1 MRIEGTWVKPL
12 VVFVLLCARYSVG
25 LRTPL
30 HLQDGASRQRNR
42 IVSLPV
48 ADLTQDL
55 CATGLCTGL
64 ATGLIAFFTKLAK
77 DDIIDPKLCRKLI
90 HTVSAPAFVV
100 VLPLFSSADWGTRMT
115 ASFLPALQFLRLG
128 LSGLQRKAVST
139 DVKDSK
145 KDFNLA
151 DAVSRSG
158 KREEAL
164 GGPMIYVSVL
174 FISLL
179 AFFRDSPIGVVAIA
193 QMAVGDG
200 LADIFGRK
208 WGKQK
213 WFFDRNK
220 SYVGTAAFIIGAFVA
235 SCALLQWLVFT
246 GCLSFDVVG
255 HVTQLLLISVVCALV
270 ELVPGLDD
278 NITVPLAAAVL
289 SYLLLR

>member
-1 MRIEGTWVKPL
+1 MRLLWS
-12 VVFVLLCARYSVG
+12 FLLCATCG
-25 LRTPL
+25 FGFRTR
-30 HLQDGASRQRNR
+30 LQDVVQRQRSR
-42 IVSLPV
+42 VTSLEA

-77 DDIIDPKLCRKLI
+77 DDVIDPKLCRKLI

-100 VLPLFSSADWGTRMT
+100 VLPLFSSADLETRLT
-115 ASFLPALQFLRLG
+115 ASILPAIQFIRLG
-128 LSGLQRKAVST
+128 VSGLKKKAPATELVANGDAKS
-139 DVKDSK
+139 
-145 KDFNLA
+145 DFNLA

-158 KREEAL
+158 NREEAL
-164 GGPMIYVSVL
+164 GGPMIYVTVL

-208 WGKQK
+208 FGKVK

-220 SYVGTAAFIIGAFVA
+220 SYAGTLAFISGAFLA
-235 SCALLQWLVFT
+235 SCVLLQWLVFT
-246 GCLSFDVVG
+246 GCLSFDVTG
-255 HVTQLLLISVVCALV
+255 HLLQLFLISVLCALV

-278 NITVPLAAAVL
+278 NITVPLAAAGL